1 MGRKFTRFLMSFI
14 ICCIVFV
21 FILFGIIFFKEIYG
35 DLKLVSVEPEKFK
48 SNITTT
54 STVQKNITA
63 PVVMTNSSGVEDTT
77 SVKNVNYD
85 SVTVDKYYYNQLNNY
100 SQDIYK
106 AFESNKEQMKTGKAQ
121 IDLGTNFSNLLSTSQ
136 GQNQLSQYYQSAIEA
151 YTYDNPD
158 VFYLNPNKMYLNVE
172 TITSGSQTKYN
183 VYINS
188 GNEASYLIDEF
199 SSKTQVQNAIA
210 SVEQVK
216 NQIEQSK
223 TGNAYDDIKMVHDYL
238 IDNIEYDSSISKP
251 NIYNIYGALVN
262 KVCVCEGYAR
272 ALKYI
277 LDDMGISTVLVIGQ
291 GVNNEGQTE
300 NHAWDY
306 VRLSGSWYAIDA
318 TWDDPIVVGGGT
330 ATQKDRYRYFLKGSS
345 EFNQDHSPSGQFTE
359 GGMVFSYPN
368 LSSSSFSK

>member
-359 GGMVFSYPN
+359 GGMEFSYPN